1 MDYGEER
8 ELFYTCGVCETICK
22 EICSHPCMKPY
33 KNFHVDKNYYFY
45 PLLADKR
52 TIIRRAQFED
62 GTQEVIRELL
72 PELNGKDDVFQLY
85 SGRAIGGG
93 KKASVE
99 EFVDYCVLDDEDD
112 MLSLPLP
119 QKSPTLQSAST
130 KGCKGGKKKA
140 IMSQKPQE
148 ESKLTDDEIE
158 FLILEVQSRPPL
170 WNYEIPLAKRSSKA
184 TDLLWEE
191 ISKAMNY
198 RLSADDAKKRFK
210 SLKDQ
215 YRKQVRA
222 ECRSIG
228 SARIDEKK
236 WRFYDA
242 CSFMRDC
249 CLIKPTVGNVPRDDF
264 HNSGVEGDD
273 YISED
278 DAKNNNNSNNPI
290 STTPVSK
297 TSRKRTNNGLLDNN
311 MSPLAMIAAKI
322 CKDSP
327 PLTLPSTPKI
337 DAVDNFLAG
346 VGHEIRKLPE
356 DKHLGVIIEIMALVQ
371 SKLQNEN
378 RYDF

>member
-1 MDYGEER
+1 
-8 ELFYTCGVCETICK
+8 
-22 EICSHPCMKPY
+22 MKPY

-112 MLSLPLP
+112 MLSLPLQ
-119 QKSPTLQSAST
+119 QKSPTLQSALT
-130 KGCKGGKKKA
+130 KG
-140 IMSQKPQE
+140 
-148 ESKLTDDEIE
+148 
-158 FLILEVQSRPPL
+158 
-170 WNYEIPLAKRSSKA
+170 
-184 TDLLWEE
+184 
-191 ISKAMNY
+191 Y
-198 RLSADDAKKRFK
+198 RLSAADAKKRFK

-215 YRKQVRA
+215 YRRQVRA
-222 ECRSIG
+222 ECRSSG
-228 SARIDEKK
+228 SARIDQKK

-249 CLIKPTVGNVPRDDF
+249 CLIKPTVGNVPGGDF
-264 HNSGVEGDD
+264 DNSGVEGDG
-273 YISED
+273 YITED
-278 DAKNNNNSNNPI
+278 DAKNHNNIFAATPI
-290 STTPVSK
+290 SK
-297 TSRKRTNNGLLDNN
+297 TSRKRTNGSLDNN
-311 MSPLAMIAAKI
+311 MSPLAMLATKI

-327 PLTLPSTPKI
+327 PLTLPSAPKT

-371 SKLQNEN
+371 SKLLNEN